1 MGQGPSTPDTI
12 KTTPNIFNT
21 TKCPLDNDIKKK
33 KCNEYSTVNDTKLLK
48 YIKCNYYTAKEY
60 QDIDKNLLPKYMSKI
75 RKTVNVGNTKI
86 IDNETR
92 NELFE
97 NLKYDKEKHKDDMDI
112 YQFSM
117 NKEQLKKLEETIDNI
132 LDNLSKNVIG
142 GKIPGPIYVAYSKI
156 LDYNGS
162 YLTRYVDTKKND
174 GNEIKRRFFTDLSKE
189 LKNNRTVVD
198 NTIFARYV
206 WKGNIDLIILIPNM
220 NNLNKIHT
228 NMFDYYINNQ
238 IVDYI
243 VNNNFM
249 NNIIPNDMS
258 IYPKYLHKKI
268 KKEFNFERDNNNIC
282 TFHGCNTQEHT
293 ENLDVILPIFSK
305 DDSTMRNNVKS
316 TKIYLPNKCLRTVD
330 YVKNGYNPKGNE
342 IRDKKLFNI
351 NVDYNDIVFEMI
363 FCMAIDCMFENADK
377 DFGVAKRWNNYIDKY
392 NKNPNSL
399 REDEICDDN
408 IVKHMNTYIY
418 ECIKGTPPPKQ
429 EGEETPGLAI
439 EPITIEKDHYTK
451 WNDDI
456 MKELA
461 RRKSIFPGIQQYTYP
476 FFQFIPNESKIND
489 KIFYL
494 PWGNRL
500 LTNNEYL
507 IENEF
512 KTEIKSHNNVYSLF
526 TNEYGQLG
534 IKQNGRIKKW
544 YSTFKFPR
552 DNYGIKLTIG
562 CKITV
567 VNDKDSTILTL
578 KITNQTDFKV
588 PLSLI
593 VDNNGSIIVYENGF
607 KPINMT
613 RPFTISSNSSA
624 NDIDTINKQGLWYY
638 MTGKKSAYDNNIERT
653 TEIERTTDIEK
664 TTGTKVNIGI
674 EEDIGIPIISKRIIT
689 YLK

>member
-12 KTTPNIFNT
+12 KTTPNSINS
-21 TKCPLDNDIKKK
+21 
-33 KCNEYSTVNDTKLLK
+33 NEYSTVNDTNLLK

-60 QDIDKNLLPKYMSKI
+60 QDIDKNLLPKYMCKI

-86 IDNETR
+86 TDCETR
-92 NELFE
+92 DKLFE
-97 NLKYDKEKHKDDMDI
+97 DLKYDKEKHKDDMDI

-117 NKEQLKKLEETIDNI
+117 NKEQLRKLEETIDNI

-174 GNEIKRRFFTDLSKE
+174 GNETKRRFFTDLSKE

-238 IVDYI
+238 IVNDI
-243 VNNNFM
+243 VNNDFM

-258 IYPKYLHKKI
+258 IYPKFLHKKT
-268 KKEFNFERDNNNIC
+268 KKEFNFEHDSNNIC
-282 TFHGCNTQEHT
+282 TFHGCNTQDHT
-293 ENLDVILPIFSK
+293 ENLEAILPVFSK
-305 DDSTMRNNVKS
+305 DDSTMRSNVKS
-316 TKIYLPNKCLRTVD
+316 TKIYLPNKCLRTID

-342 IRDKKLFNI
+342 VRDKNLFNL
-351 NVDYNDIVFEMI
+351 NVDYTDIVFEMI

-377 DFGVAKRWNNYIDKY
+377 DLGVAKRWNNYIDKY

-399 REDEICDDN
+399 HEDEICDDN
-408 IVKHMNTYIY
+408 IIKHMNTYIF
-418 ECIKGTPPPKQ
+418 ECIKGTPPPEQ
-429 EGEETPGLAI
+429 EGEETPELAI
-439 EPITIEKDHYTK
+439 EPITIEKDHYAK

-476 FFQFIPNESKIND
+476 FFEFIPNKSKINN

-507 IENEF
+507 VENEF

-526 TNEYGQLG
+526 TNQYGQLG
-534 IKQNGRIKKW
+534 IKQNENGIIKKW
-544 YSTFKFPR
+544 YSSFKFPE

-593 VDNNGSIIVYENGF
+593 VDNNGSVIVYENGF
-607 KPINMT
+607 KPINMA

-624 NDIDTINKQGLWYY
+624 NDIDIINKQGLWYY
-638 MTGKKSAYDNNIERT
+638 MTGKKSAYDNSIERT
-653 TEIERTTDIEK
+653 RRTTQ
-664 TTGTKVNIGI
+664 TTGTTGTEGI
-674 EEDIGIPIISKRIIT
+674 EGIEGIPRRIIT